1 MSRFA
6 AFALSLAAGACC
18 VAGCASAEDANTGG
32 ARDLSA
38 LAEPEDLAAAGDLAH
53 DGGAPAITCGA
64 GLHVVVNE
72 VQVGSAASASD
83 EFIELYNPCAV
94 AVDLAG
100 STLVYRSA
108 AGITDVVII
117 SLTKPI
123 AAGGYY
129 LVAGPVF
136 GDLGAPDQSYGSGH
150 LAAAG
155 GGVGLRDGAQLL
167 VDSVGYGTATN
178 AFIEGAVAPAPP
190 NGQSIARKPNGAD
203 TNHNESDFVAA
214 TPTPRAAN

>member
-1 MSRFA
+1 M
-6 AFALSLAAGACC
+6 
-18 VAGCASAEDANTGG
+18 
-32 ARDLSA
+32 RDRRSNL
-38 LAEPEDLAAAGDLAH
+38 
-53 DGGAPAITCGA
+53 T
-64 GLHVVVNE
+64 
-72 VQVGSAASASD
+72 
-83 EFIELYNPCAV
+83 
-94 AVDLAG
+94 G

-108 AGITDVVII
+108 AGITDGVII

-129 LVAGPVF
+129 LVAGPTF
-136 GDLGAPDQSYGSGH
+136 PDAGAPDQSYGSGK

-178 AFIEGAVAPAPP
+178 AFIEGAAAPAPP
-190 NGQSIARKPNGAD
+190 NGESIARTPNGAD
-203 TNHNESDFVAA
+203 SNHNDVDFAVAA

>member
-32 ARDLSA
+32 EHDLAA
-38 LAEPEDLAAAGDLAH
+38 LAAPDDLAAADLAN
-53 DGGAPAITCGA
+53 DGGAPALTCGA

-94 AVDLAG
+94 AVELAG
-100 STLVYRSA
+100 STLVYRA
-108 AGITDVVII
+108 AGGVTDVIII

-129 LVAGPVF
+129 LVTGPVF

-150 LAAAG
+150 LAAVG

-178 AFIEGAVAPAPP
+178 AFIEGAVAPSPP
-190 NGQSIARKPNGAD
+190 NGQSLARKPNGAD
-203 TNHNESDFVAA
+203 TNHNEVDFVAS